1 MKEFRSR
8 NSGRYIFNEDIHNLQ
23 NLALSMTEMFKDSG
37 VDFVISGCGIT
48 VIQDNGVYTV
58 SVGSGFVFLDNKVR
72 EVAAFTGTTSAIN
85 TIGLFAT
92 TPVAPQITYVSGDTD
107 YQYNDF
113 AAEVRLNS
121 EETNGRL
128 LAVLDGGVY
137 KFPNLK
143 TGYFAH
149 YCILNNGTAG
159 HLDSLVAGEI
169 DATTL
174 KIGGTNV
181 NNLFVKKAGDT
192 MDNGAT
198 LTFTNGSKSTVI
210 GPASLSVGGSI
221 SGETLSLSGA
231 ASVGGNLTAAA
242 IIKSGGLSTEFLKA
256 DGSVDDTDY
265 ATSDDLANYL
275 PLTGGTLTG
284 NLTCNVNLN
293 VSGNAS
299 VLGNITVSTNL
310 NVQGTISG
318 VNETLTGNLN
328 AKDGTFTGDI
338 NAHDGTFTG
347 ELVADSAEITNGFTA
362 GTITVNGVATIG
374 GALTT
379 SSTATIGGDT
389 TITGEVTATK
399 LIKSGGTSAQF
410 LKADGSVDSNT
421 YATSSSLGSYLP
433 LSGGTLTGD
442 LTCQTKVTS
451 NSFIVPERDGFLKAD
466 GTIDDSTYLKIT
478 TNGTVAGNL
487 TANGFIKSGGTSS
500 QFLKADGSVDSN
512 TYALSSAL
520 GSYLPLS
527 GGTLT
532 GALTCQAAVTA
543 SSFIKTNG
551 TSSQFLKADGSV
563 DSNTYVTTSELTTA
577 LGNVFSADG
586 GTIYNYDYY
595 LGLTGSGI
603 VLGHLEG
610 QATLALTSINRNLGI
625 SAKAVEI
632 NCKTTISGAVVATS
646 FAVPNGTAAQF
657 LMADGTVMSETGIV
671 GCIPDYG
678 ITTNLINDGAITA
691 SKLASGLLS
700 NYVTNSSLS
709 TSLSSYVTYTSLN
722 STLSSYATA
731 SSLNNYMSLD
741 NGGTIYSGDH
751 YVTIRGNG
759 ITIGHLEGSTTLSV
773 TAQDRELGIN
783 NNVVVSGT
791 VTATSFP
798 TSSDERLKSK
808 ISDVLLTAEQIANA
822 PAINFKY
829 KDGDQSIHAG
839 TIAQYWQGILPAVI
853 MGKSDRLTMD
863 YGPAAMVAV
872 INLAKEVVAL
882 RQEISRLS
890 N

>member
-48 VIQDNGVYTV
+48 VTQDNGVYTV

-169 DATTL
+169 DVTTL

-181 NNLFVKKAGDT
+181 NSLFVKKAGDT
-192 MDNGAT
+192 MNNGAT
-198 LTFTNGSKSTVI
+198 LTFTNGSKNTVI

-265 ATSDDLANYL
+265 ATSDDLAGYL

-389 TITGEVTATK
+389 TVSGEVTATK
-399 LIKSGGTSAQF
+399 FIKTGGTASQF
-410 LKADGSVDSNT
+410 LKADGSVDSNAYIT
-421 YATSSSLGSYLP
+421 ASAAIFNNYL
-433 LSGGTLTGD
+433 LLTGGNISSD
-442 LTCQTKVTS
+442 EMTTYLSLFGNQLVFGSNDDSASLQLNSAGLLYIDSNGIQSSGAVIVS
-451 NSFIVPERDGFLKAD
+451 NSV
-466 GTIDDSTYLKIT
+466 
-478 TNGTVAGNL
+478 
-487 TANGFIKSGGTSS
+487 TASSFVKSGGTSS

-512 TYALSSAL
+512 SYVTTASAANFATTSDL
-520 GSYLPLS
+520 NNYVLKS
-527 GGTLT
+527 GGEISSSDGISSLALAGGGIILRRQQHSVSLSVSYGSMLIVSGAIHSDDAIFCKSINMGENYPVALAVNSAGGLT
-532 GALTCQAAVTA
+532 INSDVIVNNSVQAA
-543 SSFIKTNG
+543 SFVKAGG
-551 TSSQFLKADGSV
+551 TSSQV
-563 DSNTYVTTSELTTA
+563 
-577 LGNVFSADG
+577 
-586 GTIYNYDYY
+586 
-595 LGLTGSGI
+595 
-603 VLGHLEG
+603 
-610 QATLALTSINRNLGI
+610 
-625 SAKAVEI
+625 
-632 NCKTTISGAVVATS
+632 
-646 FAVPNGTAAQF
+646 
-657 LMADGTVMSETGIV
+657 LMADGGVTALSDLVNY
-671 GCIPDYG
+671 IPNAG
-678 ITTNLINDGAITA
+678 ITTSLLASEAVTTAKIADGAITSA
-691 SKLASGLLS
+691 KLASGLLS
-700 NYVTNSSLS
+700 DYFSKNGDTISDGSGHSLSISSSGIEIRSNQYSTQLSLAYGTVLGVSGGIKAQGEVLCSYLTIGSSGSSIIISVNSSNELAIS
-709 TSLSSYVTYTSLN
+709 N
-722 STLSSYATA
+722 S
-731 SSLNNYMSLD
+731 
-741 NGGTIYSGDH
+741 
-751 YVTIRGNG
+751 
-759 ITIGHLEGSTTLSV
+759 
-773 TAQDRELGIN
+773 
-783 NNVVVSGT
+783 VVVSGS

-798 TSSDERLKSK
+798 TSSDARLKVK
-808 ISDVLLTAEQIANA
+808 VSDIMLSAQQIAEA
-822 PAINFKY
+822 PAINFMW
-829 KDGDQSIHAG
+829 KDSKDNGVHAG
-839 TIAQYWQGILPAVI
+839 TIAQYWQEILPAVI
-853 MGKSDRLTMD
+853 MNRDDHFVMD

-872 INLAKEVVAL
+872 ISLAKEVVSL
-882 RQEISRLS
+882 KQEIERLKQ
-890 N
+890 

>member
-48 VIQDNGVYTV
+48 VTQDNGVYTV
-58 SVGSGFVFLDNKVR
+58 SVGSGFVFIDNKVR

-192 MDNGAT
+192 MNNGAT

-210 GPASLSVGGSI
+210 GPASLSVGGLI

-265 ATSDDLANYL
+265 ATSDDLAGYL

-451 NSFIVPERDGFLKAD
+451 NAFIVPERDGFLKAD

-512 TYALSSAL
+512 TY
-520 GSYLPLS
+520 
-527 GGTLT
+527 
-532 GALTCQAAVTA
+532 
-543 SSFIKTNG
+543 
-551 TSSQFLKADGSV
+551 
-563 DSNTYVTTSELTTA
+563 VTTSELTTA
-577 LGNVFSADG
+577 LSNVFSADG
-586 GTIYNYDYY
+586 GTIYSYDYY

-632 NCKTTISGAVVATS
+632 NCATTISGAVVATS

-700 NYVTNSSLS
+700 NYVTSSSLS

-722 STLSSYATA
+722 STLSSYATV
-731 SSLNNYMSLD
+731 SSLNNYMSLN
-741 NGGTIYSGDH
+741 NGGTIYSQDH

-773 TAQDRELGIN
+773 TAVDRYLGIN
-783 NNVVVSGT
+783 NNVVVSGS

-829 KDGDQSIHAG
+829 RDGDQSIHAG
-839 TIAQYWQGILPAVI
+839 TIAQYWQEILPAVI

>member
-48 VIQDNGVYTV
+48 VTQDNGVYTV

-181 NNLFVKKAGDT
+181 NSLFVKKAGDT
-192 MDNGAT
+192 MNNGAT

-242 IIKSGGLSTEFLKA
+242 IIKSDGLSTEFLKA

-328 AKDGTFTGDI
+328 AADGTFTGDI
-338 NAHDGTFTG
+338 KAHKGTFTG

-362 GTITVNGVATIG
+362 GSITVNGAATIG

-379 SSTATIGGDT
+379 QSTASIGGNT
-389 TITGEVTATK
+389 TIAGELTASKIINSTSSDSYI
-399 LIKSGGTSAQF
+399 LLGGGGT
-410 LKADGSVDSNT
+410 KALSDLATADALSQAAAAMDG
-421 YATSSSLGSYLP
+421 YLP
-433 LSGGTLTGD
+433 LTGGTLTGD
-442 LTCQTKVTS
+442 VTCQTKVTAS
-451 NSFIVPERDGFLKAD
+451 Q
-466 GTIDDSTYLKIT
+466 
-478 TNGTVAGNL
+478 
-487 TANGFIKSGGTSS
+487 FIKDGGTSS

-512 TYALSSAL
+512 TYMTGIAAESITTNMIEDEAVTAAKIKDYTITKFQIAPRTIEHNQIAPETITSYELDEGCVTESRIFGGAVTTSKIADGAVTAIKIADGTITSAKLAASVLSGYATSSSL
-520 GSYLPLS
+520 SDYLLKS
-527 GGTLT
+527 GGTIT
-532 GALTCQAAVTA
+532 GNLSVT
-543 SSFIKTNG
+543 G
-551 TSSQFLKADGSV
+551 
-563 DSNTYVTTSELTTA
+563 
-577 LGNVFSADG
+577 
-586 GTIYNYDYY
+586 
-595 LGLTGSGI
+595 
-603 VLGHLEG
+603 
-610 QATLALTSINRNLGI
+610 
-625 SAKAVEI
+625 
-632 NCKTTISGAVVATS
+632 
-646 FAVPNGTAAQF
+646 
-657 LMADGTVMSETGIV
+657 
-671 GCIPDYG
+671 
-678 ITTNLINDGAITA
+678 
-691 SKLASGLLS
+691 
-700 NYVTNSSLS
+700 
-709 TSLSSYVTYTSLN
+709 
-722 STLSSYATA
+722 
-731 SSLNNYMSLD
+731 
-741 NGGTIYSGDH
+741 
-751 YVTIRGNG
+751 
-759 ITIGHLEGSTTLSV
+759 TLSV
-773 TAQDRELGIN
+773 PQISCNEQVYTTSLVASGSNIGIATAYSLVAE
-783 NNVVVSGT
+783 VVSSKSFSCNGSTGQSYGSLVIPLPSGNSFGT
-791 VTATSFP
+791 SL
-798 TSSDERLKSK
+798 E
-808 ISDVLLTAEQIANA
+808 LT
-822 PAINFKY
+822 F
-829 KDGDQSIHAG
+829 AG
-839 TIAQYWQGILPAVI
+839 GILVAAQY
-853 MGKSDRLTMD
+853 
-863 YGPAAMVAV
+863 
-872 INLAKEVVAL
+872 N
-882 RQEISRLS
+882 
-890 N
+890 